1 MIEIT
6 DKAKD
11 ELRRMLG
18 GYSLEEGQAFRLA
31 TPPVWEGQGD
41 FGIVID
47 VGRDR
52 DHIVEHEGVELLR
65 IDPGTAEHLAK
76 AVMDF
81 KDSRFTLDVY

>member
-6 DKAKD
+6 DSARE
-11 ELRRMLG
+11 ELHRMMG
-18 GYSLEEGQAFRLA
+18 GYDFEEGQGFRLA

-47 VGRDR
+47 VARDR
-52 DHIVEHEGVELLR
+52 DHVIEYEGVAVLLL
-65 IDPGTAEHLAK
+65 DPGTTEHLAK

-81 KDSRFTLDVY
+81 KESRFTLDVY